1 MMDFNLILLLVGLG
15 LLVLVAVFVLLGCFA
30 GLKKELK
37 CAAIG
42 FVVLLLTLLVFG
54 NSSTIL
60 DANGALLKNFIQGI
74 PSSAQ
79 TIWDCVLALV
89 QSNVPGGAEIFAEG
103 TKSYAFL
110 YSVVSGVARGAM
122 LIIGTLVMFILC
134 TIGLGI
140 YRLVSRIVAHN
151 KAKKR
156 AKAGVVEPQ
165 PEPDKAMNDN
175 VLVAQSEAGESEGVM
190 ITANKEPV
198 KKGSGENRA
207 WAGALAGLRAVIA
220 IIFLF
225 APVSGVCSILDE
237 ISPETET
244 LINESLSGNKQN
256 TAASN
261 TILDTVLD
269 FKDAYYDSAVGKFIE
284 GSKFFF
290 GESFS
295 TQLFDSA
302 FVVECEKN
310 NVVIRDEAIVIIDAV
325 NALEGNANIKDL
337 ELSNIANA
345 LDALK
350 DSKLI
355 VEAMPVAIEV
365 AYHYPINAN
374 GNVKLMGSYKSLKD
388 LLFVSKQQAAFLE
401 LRNADWDKNIEILFD
416 VVKEAYKLGIL
427 EEGFNFL
434 TMDPEQLGVTL
445 GELAKSD
452 VVNNILNIAVQTAL
466 KLDVV
471 KEKVGDL
478 PAADLSDFS
487 WAEEYQT
494 IVEIYEEFQKLEIT
508 SLNNLDAKAL
518 VSDIAN
524 DETKLEVVANV
535 VKKVTELQLLNKV
548 GYNALIGYLSN
559 MKYVTDAGTDV
570 VKAVKDLKNVNWSS
584 DINIYVEAAV
594 EALKLVEIGDG
605 LSINADYFN
614 LDPNQIQV
622 VFDTLF
628 ATESF
633 EKLLPIAVNVATNIV
648 ASSEKVKEKL
658 GDLEIVIDTANVD
671 WKQDFTTLV
680 NIYKSFL
687 DLGVESLDEL

>member
-60 DANGALLKNFIQGI
+60 DFNGSLLKNFIQGI
-74 PSSAQ
+74 PSSAE
-79 TIWDCVLALV
+79 TIWDCILALV
-89 QSNVPGGAEIFAEG
+89 QTNVPGGAEIFAEG

-156 AKAGVVEPQ
+156 AESGIVEPQ
-165 PEPDKAMNDN
+165 PEQDKVINDN
-175 VLVAQSEAGESEGVM
+175 VLVAQSEAGDDEGVM

-198 KKGSGENRA
+198 KKGSGKHRG

-261 TILDTVLD
+261 TILDVVLD

-295 TQLFDSA
+295 MQLFDSA
-302 FVVECEKN
+302 FVIEKEK
-310 NVVIRDEAIVIIDAV
+310 RE
-325 NALEGNANIKDL
+325 KP
-337 ELSNIANA
+337 
-345 LDALK
+345 
-350 DSKLI
+350 KLI
-355 VEAMPVAIEV
+355 
-365 AYHYPINAN
+365 
-374 GNVKLMGSYKSLKD
+374 YK
-388 LLFVSKQQAAFLE
+388 V
-401 LRNADWDKNIEILFD
+401 
-416 VVKEAYKLGIL
+416 
-427 EEGFNFL
+427 
-434 TMDPEQLGVTL
+434 
-445 GELAKSD
+445 
-452 VVNNILNIAVQTAL
+452 
-466 KLDVV
+466 
-471 KEKVGDL
+471 
-478 PAADLSDFS
+478 FS
-487 WAEEYQT
+487 
-494 IVEIYEEFQKLEIT
+494 
-508 SLNNLDAKAL
+508 
-518 VSDIAN
+518 
-524 DETKLEVVANV
+524 
-535 VKKVTELQLLNKV
+535 
-548 GYNALIGYLSN
+548 
-559 MKYVTDAGTDV
+559 
-570 VKAVKDLKNVNWSS
+570 
-584 DINIYVEAAV
+584 
-594 EALKLVEIGDG
+594 
-605 LSINADYFN
+605 
-614 LDPNQIQV
+614 
-622 VFDTLF
+622 
-628 ATESF
+628 
-633 EKLLPIAVNVATNIV
+633 
-648 ASSEKVKEKL
+648 
-658 GDLEIVIDTANVD
+658 
-671 WKQDFTTLV
+671 
-680 NIYKSFL
+680 
-687 DLGVESLDEL
+687 